1 METSHCILVSRRC
14 RRNRVQAEDN
24 GRKSFG
30 KPRGQAGNCAPRGL
44 TENAPV
50 ERFHSP
56 IAEGRK
62 PAGKGLST
70 LLTAVIRPRLPG
82 WARNA
87 PAKGQAG
94 AAGFVDGQIR
104 QERGRQGV
112 WSDSVKHQPTLIEAN
127 HLGITIDYGPPS
139 DGEGM
144 REFGLA
150 HFPYVLTLPTDEEG
164 TVEYNRTKSIGSM
177 SADRERIFIKVDGFL
192 YLESL
197 KERRNEQLAAFFPW
211 LLTALFVNC
220 ITRYWFA

>member
-1 METSHCILVSRRC
+1 MADRQARTHCA
-14 RRNRVQAEDN
+14 QAQ
-24 GRKSFG
+24 GRE
-30 KPRGQAGNCAPRGL
+30 AN
-44 TENAPV
+44 
-50 ERFHSP
+50 
-56 IAEGRK
+56 
-62 PAGKGLST
+62 

-82 WARNA
+82 RARNA
-87 PAKGQAG
+87 PAKGVMSDQKSSSGRFPRRTPRPWRGWMAG
-94 AAGFVDGQIR
+94 AAVGAVPRLDTGQIR

-112 WSDSVKHQPTLIEAN
+112 WSDSVKQQPTLIEAN
-127 HLGITIDYGPPS
+127 YLGITIDYGPPS

-150 HFPYVLTLPTDEEG
+150 HFPNVLTLPTDEEG

-177 SADRERIFIKVDGFL
+177 SADRERIFIKADGFL